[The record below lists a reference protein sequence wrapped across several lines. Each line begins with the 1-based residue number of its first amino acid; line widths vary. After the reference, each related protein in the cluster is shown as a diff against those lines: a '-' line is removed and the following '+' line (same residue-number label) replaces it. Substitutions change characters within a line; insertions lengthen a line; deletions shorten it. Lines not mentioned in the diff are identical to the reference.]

1 MITNPGSVFSSG
13 PAAQR
18 RARLAQALAAG
29 LLCALAV
36 GTSFAAAEAE
46 VCEFQDAGRRRIS
59 GENPADL
66 ACIRQRA
73 MAGDLFQQFY
83 LGLIQVGQV
92 PGPVD
97 LPEGVRLL
105 TQVAKLNNRYSANAM
120 VAIGRAYQRPD
131 VAFRNDAL
139 AYQWFYLASQHADFK
154 GQGYP
159 LPDKALSAA
168 LGTAQRQ
175 ALEREAPRLLQ

>member
-1 MITNPGSVFSSG
+1 MIANPRRAFCCG

-18 RARLAQALAAG
+18 RTRLVHVLAAG
-29 LLCALAV
+29 LLCALSV

-46 VCEFQDAGRRRIS
+46 VCEFKDAGRRRFS

-92 PGPVD
+92 PGPVN
-97 LPEGVRLL
+97 LPEGVRVL

-131 VAFRNDAL
+131 AAFRNEAL

>member
-1 MITNPGSVFSSG
+1 MRVNPQSECSQ
-13 PAAQR
+13 PLAERRHARWAQTL
-18 RARLAQALAAG
+18 LAGVVCALSAGASLAAS
-29 LLCALAV
+29 A
-36 GTSFAAAEAE
+36 AE
-46 VCEFQDAGRRRIS
+46 VCEFKDAGRRRIS

-73 MAGDLFQQFY
+73 MAGDAFQLFY

-92 PGPVD
+92 PGPVN
-97 LPEGVRLL
+97 LPEGVRVL

-120 VAIGRAYQRPD
+120 VAIGRAYQQAD
-131 VAFRNDAL
+131 TAFRNDAL

-168 LGTAQRQ
+168 LDTAHMQ
-175 ALEREAPRLLQ
+175 ALEREALRLLQ